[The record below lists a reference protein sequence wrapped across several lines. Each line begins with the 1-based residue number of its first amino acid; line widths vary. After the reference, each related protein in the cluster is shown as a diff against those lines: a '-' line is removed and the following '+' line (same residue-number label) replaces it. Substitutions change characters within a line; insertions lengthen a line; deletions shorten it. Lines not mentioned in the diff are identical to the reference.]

1 MGVVLPLYAWFYL
14 CIRDLNF
21 VGVVLLLWAW
31 YFLCNSG
38 ITSVCVVFASVG
50 VVLPLRFFF
59 FRRRGYDL

>member
-1 MGVVLPLYAWFYL
+1 MVLPLQAWFYL
-14 CIRDLNF
+14 CIRDINF
-21 VGVVLLLWAW
+21 VGVVLLLLAW

-59 FRRRGYDL
+59 RRRGYNL